1 MKNATLLPD
10 SELVEVVIKKKIT
23 YKEYLKII
31 DQTRQR
37 GWKIQAYQI
46 GRLSEG
52 FETEIGKQ

>member
-1 MKNATLLPD
+1 MKKPNLLPD
-10 SELVEVVIKKKIT
+10 NEIVEVVIKKKIA

-37 GWKIQAYQI
+37 GWKIQAYQL

-52 FETEIGKQ
+52 FDK